1 MQTSDKPPSNR
12 ESRQYLQPPGKHIRF
27 SESYNHWRDWR
38 ETNEPDPRF
47 APIPPKVGIVE
58 AKPAAISSAAPTAP
72 TAPANTANADTE
84 ARPLLIPLEPPFV
97 DGQRYREAQS
107 TERATRL
114 DLFVEDS
121 NGPWI
126 RRHGSLLAV
135 SPPAIRRCQ

>member
-1 MQTSDKPPSNR
+1 
-12 ESRQYLQPPGKHIRF
+12 
-27 SESYNHWRDWR
+27 
-38 ETNEPDPRF
+38 
-47 APIPPKVGIVE
+47 VGIVE

-114 DLFVEDS
+114 DLFVDDAS
-121 NGPWI
+121 GPWI
-126 RRHGSLLAV
+126 RRHGVLLAV
-135 SPPAIRRCQ
+135 SETVLRRSQ